1 MVVILWIIRS
11 ETAVNHML
19 DDMFQCLV
27 KLESLSAD
35 DPLLKAR
42 IYLEIAQFKLNDSQN
57 AYKDSF
63 KL

>member
-1 MVVILWIIRS
+1 
-11 ETAVNHML
+11 ML

-27 KLESLSAD
+27 KLESFSAD

-42 IYLEIAQFKLNDSQN
+42 IYLEIAQFKLNDSEN
-57 AYKDSF
+57 AYNESF